1 MDRSLEIMEV
11 SLTERW
17 QHLDEDTKQDDRL
30 EMGKN
35 PNPARTN
42 RTKTRVLSRTEPET
56 EPESKKKMRKNADR
70 TEIHVPRKELNRT
83 RTQMS
88 WFLLGSFAE

>member
-17 QHLDEDTKQDDRL
+17 QHLDEDTQQDDRL

-42 RTKTRVLSRTEPET
+42 GTKTRVLPRTEPET
-56 EPESKKKMRKNADR
+56 EPESKKNGQERG
-70 TEIHVPRKELNRT
+70 PNRNPCT
-83 RTQMS
+83 
-88 WFLLGSFAE
+88 A